1 MAETEALYG
10 EDLSRVHIFLFMV
23 VKEVRL
29 ASGLRDELAL
39 VLSVCSPSCLSYVD
53 KDELLG
59 EVRNFTDLLVELNR
73 ISLSE
78 QGQME
83 RGFLDF
89 VTTYRR

>member
-1 MAETEALYG
+1 
-10 EDLSRVHIFLFMV
+10 MV
-23 VKEVRL
+23 VREVLL

-78 QGQME
+78 QGQMG

-89 VTTYRR
+89 VATYRRESGPAGATADCAAIDLLRC